1 MTPEANSRPGDRRKR
16 PRGMNITSNT
26 IAAAAALRGRA
37 KLADQG
43 MRLATTSQAH
53 RTADRYTPVRM
64 PMRNVALRSQENHRE
79 PGGWK
84 LGMGSALIPRIRPS
98 LRLGK
103 GDFNRYRA
111 TQRTF
116 VAGPVHST
124 DSVGIT
130 PARQDRHITKG
141 RSKQKFSGQPFARCV
156 WVVTFV
162 DR

>member
-1 MTPEANSRPGDRRKR
+1 
-16 PRGMNITSNT
+16 MNITSNT

-53 RTADRYTPVRM
+53 RTAERYTPVRM
-64 PMRNVALRSQENHRE
+64 PIRNVALRSQENHRE

-103 GDFNRYRA
+103 GYSNRYRA

-116 VAGPVHST
+116 VARPVHSA
-124 DSVGIT
+124 DSGGICPHPPYVQST
-130 PARQDRHITKG
+130 QSP
-141 RSKQKFSGQPFARCV
+141 S
-156 WVVTFV
+156 
-162 DR
+162 

>member
-26 IAAAAALRGRA
+26 IAAAAALRRRA

-53 RTADRYTPVRM
+53 RTAERYTPVRM

-103 GDFNRYRA
+103 GYFNRSRA
-111 TQRTF
+111 TQGTF
-116 VAGPVHST
+116 AARPGHRPGYAGR
-124 DSVGIT
+124 GAAT
-130 PARQDRHITKG
+130 PPFHRPKG
-141 RSKQKFSGQPFARCV
+141 R
-156 WVVTFV
+156 W
-162 DR
+162 

>member
-1 MTPEANSRPGDRRKR
+1 MTPEANSRPGDRRKQ
-16 PRGMNITSNT
+16 PRAMNITSNT

-53 RTADRYTPVRM
+53 RTAERYTPVRM

-98 LRLGK
+98 LRLRQ
-103 GDFNRYRA
+103 GDFNPYTA
-111 TQRTF
+111 THRTF
-116 VAGPVHST
+116 TARPLHRAQPR
-124 DSVGIT
+124 GI
-130 PARQDRHITKG
+130 AH
-141 RSKQKFSGQPFARCV
+141 
-156 WVVTFV
+156 
-162 DR
+162 

>member
-1 MTPEANSRPGDRRKR
+1 
-16 PRGMNITSNT
+16 MNITSNT

-53 RTADRYTPVRM
+53 RTAERYTPVRM

-103 GDFNRYRA
+103 GDSHRYPP

-116 VAGPVHST
+116 LAGPVPT
-124 DSVGIT
+124 PYSVG
-130 PARQDRHITKG
+130 
-141 RSKQKFSGQPFARCV
+141 
-156 WVVTFV
+156 
-162 DR
+162 

>member
-103 GDFNRYRA
+103 GDFNPYRA
-111 TQRTF
+111 TQRHF
-116 VAGPVHST
+116 LSGPGHST
-124 DSVGIT
+124 DSVGVK
-130 PARQDRHITKG
+130 PARPYPQMSKG
-141 RSKQKFSGQPFARCV
+141 PVQQ
-156 WVVTFV
+156 
-162 DR
+162 

>member
-103 GDFNRYRA
+103 GDLKPYPPNHSAFVVGPGA
-111 TQRTF
+111 T
-116 VAGPVHST
+116 T
-124 DSVGIT
+124 DTG
-130 PARQDRHITKG
+130 G
-141 RSKQKFSGQPFARCV
+141 
-156 WVVTFV
+156 
-162 DR
+162 

>member
-26 IAAAAALRGRA
+26 IAAAAALRGRT

-53 RTADRYTPVRM
+53 RTAERYTPVRM

-79 PGGWK
+79 PGGWE
-84 LGMGSALIPRIRPS
+84 LGMVSALIPRVRPS

-116 VAGPVHST
+116 VAGPGPT
-124 DSVGIT
+124 AGSVGIA
-130 PARQDRHITKG
+130 PARLYLHITQGPGK
-141 RSKQKFSGQPFARCV
+141 P
-156 WVVTFV
+156 
-162 DR
+162 